1 VREMNYIVKNERE
14 REVFEVKKDY
24 ILVDDDDD
32 DGYKLCCRWVW
43 YDNDDE
49 VE

>member
-1 VREMNYIVKNERE
+1 MRERE

-24 ILVDDDDD
+24 ILVDDDD